1 MFAGFSP
8 PWAVAVAWNICCTG
22 FTVGDTLHTRIFD
35 VFCYQRGKSHLPS
48 PSHETFR
55 AGSARLSAY
64 RHDGCAVCGKEY
76 AKGSHRGPSFAL
88 IDSWIGRKPIKFG
101 LSTAPPE
108 APRSRPAGVARTSHA
123 LPDFRA
129 SAKVPVAGAAQ

>member
-1 MFAGFSP
+1 MNARHAGRAR
-8 PWAVAVAWNICCTG
+8 AVARRMRFIQNLYQPRQDDCT
-22 FTVGDTLHTRIFD
+22 
-35 VFCYQRGKSHLPS
+35 
-48 PSHETFR
+48 
-55 AGSARLSAY
+55 
-64 RHDGCAVCGKEY
+64 VCNEEY
-76 AKGSHRGPSFAL
+76 AKGSAPGSSFAV
-88 IDSWIGRKPIKFG
+88 IDSWIRRKPIKFD